1 MVEKLYDLAVKV
13 GSYTDRDGKE
23 KGRWKNVGSVLQLED
38 GGKMILLDRS
48 FSPAGV
54 PFREGTDQIVV
65 SMFPPRQED
74 DRTAPRAQTKTP
86 SRTPQTG
93 TAPRAQ
99 DNDDIPF

>member
-1 MVEKLYDLAVKV
+1 MVEKLYELAVKV

-65 SMFPPRQED
+65 SMFPPRQE
-74 DRTAPRAQTKTP
+74 TTP
-86 SRTPQTG
+86 GRTPQTG